1 MSYQA
6 GPFSHEHGYL
16 QWGGTLP
23 GNEIW
28 SCGLRLGAL
37 SNSTGGAFDYE
48 GDEVDTLL
56 DYYVTKITAF
66 HQRVLSMISSRAKLE
81 FVKLNKIAVDGH
93 YADQGNSHVRFINP
107 PVAGGGPASAPPN
120 QVALALTLTTD
131 VQRGPANKGRIYI
144 PLPTCTVT
152 DNGMITPEEAT
163 VIMHSFRTL
172 LEDISDTPGIDD
184 DATPDVLVMSRKAG
198 SPAAR
203 YVTGVRVGRVLDTQR
218 RRRNALK
225 ENYVSEVVDFGAA

>member
-16 QWGGTLP
+16 QWGGVLP
-23 GNEIW
+23 GAEIW

-37 SNSTGGAFDYE
+37 DNSIGGAFDYE
-48 GDEVDTLL
+48 GAQVDTLL

-66 HQRVLSMISSRAKLE
+66 HQRAVSMISNRAKLD
-81 FVKLNKIAVDGH
+81 FVKLNKIGVDGH
-93 YADQGNSHVRFINP
+93 YADQGNSHVRFLNP
-107 PVAGGGPASAPPN
+107 KIDGGGVGNAPPN

-144 PLPTCTVT
+144 PLPMAVPAP
-152 DNGMITPEEAT
+152 DGLISDADAT
-163 VIMHSFRTL
+163 AIMHSFRTL
-172 LEDISDTPGIDD
+172 LEDISDTPGIDS

-203 YVTGVRVGRVLDTQR
+203 YVTGVKVGRVLDTQR
-218 RRRNALK
+218 RRRNAIR
-225 ENYVSEVVDFGAA
+225 ENYVSEAVDFGAA

>member
-16 QWGGTLP
+16 QWGGVLP

-28 SCGLRLGAL
+28 SCGLRVGAL
-37 SNSTGGAFDYE
+37 DNALGGAFDYSGE
-48 GDEVDTLL
+48 AVEVLL
-56 DYYVTKITAF
+56 THYVTAITAF
-66 HQRVLSMISSRAKLE
+66 HQRVLSMISSRAKLD
-81 FVKLNKIAVDGH
+81 FVKLNKIGVDGH
-93 YADQGNSHVRFINP
+93 YADQGNSHVRFLNP
-107 PVAGGGPASAPPN
+107 KISGGGPATAPPN

-144 PLPTCTVT
+144 PLPTCTVMDDGLIT
-152 DNGMITPEEAT
+152 DSEAN

-172 LEDISDTPGIDD
+172 LEDISDTPGIDSD
-184 DATPDVLVMSRKAG
+184 SSPDVLVMSRKAG
-198 SPAAR
+198 APAAR